1 MRTYKPLG
9 QRIIVTVL
17 SHEEKKT
24 EGGIVI
30 ETSEGLGAIG
40 FQAKRLRGKV
50 KDIGDQ
56 VTKLKKNQIILF
68 EDTAPVPLDY
78 TKTGSNNT
86 EWDCWMEEDQ
96 VVAIEEE
103 DSV

>member
-17 SHEEKKT
+17 KAEEKKT
-24 EGGIVI
+24 NSGII
-30 ETSEGLGAIG
+30 TDAPEHMG

-50 KDIGDQ
+50 LEIGDQ
-56 VTKLKKNQIILF
+56 VTKIKKDQFILF

-78 TKTGSNNT
+78 TKVGAD
-86 EWDCWMEEDQ
+86 EWDAWMEEDQ
-96 VVAIEEE
+96 VVAIEKEE
-103 DSV
+103 